1 MEDLIKTLKDYKVAV
16 VHDWLNGMRGGEKVL
31 EALLE
36 ILPDADLFTL
46 LHEPGSVSERI
57 ENRKIVTSFID
68 RLPYKT
74 NHYRHYLPLF
84 PTAIELFDFKEY
96 DIIIS
101 TSHCV
106 AKGVRTPPNTLHIS
120 YLHSPMRYVW
130 DMYEDYFSPDQI
142 GWLSRRII
150 PMFANYLRMWDV
162 TSSNRVDHFI
172 ANSAHVAKRIMKYYR
187 RSADVIHPPVD
198 TDLLPVSAASE
209 EYYLIVSALVPYKR
223 VDLAVRTFNRM
234 GKRLIVIGDGPEKA
248 DLHRTGAKNI
258 EFLDWLP
265 NEQLYKYYA
274 GCKAL
279 IFPGEEDFGI
289 VPVEAQSCG
298 KPVIAFRKGGTLE
311 TVIGLDNTNAGKC
324 TGIFFNRQTE
334 EDLIAA
340 VELCEAQNWDT
351 KFIHQHAATFGK
363 DRFKSEL
370 ARFLFKK
377 IEEYFKTERTA

>member
-187 RSADVIHPPVD
+187 RSAEVIHPPVD

-265 NEQLYKYYA
+265 NEQLYKYYS

-279 IFPGEEDFGI
+279 IFPGEED
-289 VPVEAQSCG
+289 
-298 KPVIAFRKGGTLE
+298 
-311 TVIGLDNTNAGKC
+311 
-324 TGIFFNRQTE
+324 
-334 EDLIAA
+334 
-340 VELCEAQNWDT
+340 
-351 KFIHQHAATFGK
+351 
-363 DRFKSEL
+363 
-370 ARFLFKK
+370 
-377 IEEYFKTERTA
+377 